1 MTIKNANPRIN
12 IFKNFSSDVF
22 VLVVGQVL
30 IAAIALFSSALIA
43 RQLGLEDRGYLVMAM
58 LLPNILIAFSDLGMG
73 VAGTKFTASKKWK
86 PSIVFASNIIFI
98 LIRLTFISILGLSL
112 IFFFSAVLFPGIP
125 PKYLYLGL
133 LQVVGLTFQGM
144 LLPIFLGINKTN
156 HYSLILLLNSLVGIM
171 FLLIAWQISG
181 LGIINIIILQ
191 ASSTLLVSFY
201 IIWRLRQFIKERLS
215 PSLKYLKEA
224 LGFGSG
230 IYVSYVSIF
239 TSEKIV
245 IIILNFFGGVVFV
258 SLHTIA
264 QSLTERLYM
273 ITDAVGTI
281 LFPRVAEG
289 NHNSIVLTPFI
300 FKTTLTLI
308 TIISILI
315 SFLAEWLIVIIYTS
329 EFSGAIVILRL
340 LLISVI
346 FSSGWNII
354 SNDLNA
360 RGFSKEIG
368 YINLLLAV
376 ITLFFATLL
385 TYLYGVIGL
394 AAASIISYII
404 ILIIGIFFYINKEEQ
419 INIFNLF
426 LFSQNEKTFIK
437 NSLLV
442 FFKK

>member
-1 MTIKNANPRIN
+1 MTDN
-12 IFKNFSSDVF
+12 ITNSRVNLFKNFSSDVII
-22 VLVVGQVL
+22 LIIGQIL
-30 IAAIALFSSALIA
+30 IAAIALFTSALIA

-58 LLPNILIAFSDLGMG
+58 LLPNILIAFSDFGMG

-86 PSIVFASNIIFI
+86 SSIVFASNIIFV
-98 LIRLTFISILGLSL
+98 LFRLTFISILGLFL
-112 IFFFSAVLFPGIP
+112 IFFFSTALFPGIP
-125 PKYLYLGL
+125 NKYLYLGL
-133 LQVVGLTFQGM
+133 LQILGLAIQGM
-144 LLPIFLGINKTN
+144 LLPIFLGINKTK
-156 HYSLILLLNSLVGIM
+156 HYSLVLLVNSLIGVL
-171 FLLIAWQISG
+171 FLIIAWQTTG
-181 LGIINIIILQ
+181 LYIENIILLQ
-191 ASSTLLVSFY
+191 ASSSLLVSFY
-201 IIWRLRQFIKERLS
+201 IIWKLKQFIKERLV

-224 LGFGSG
+224 FGFGSG
-230 IYVSYVSIF
+230 IYISYVSIF

-245 IIILNFFGGVVFV
+245 IIILNFFGGVIYV

-289 NHNSIVLTPFI
+289 NDNSIVLTPFI
-300 FKTTLTLI
+300 FKTTILI
-308 TIISILI
+308 ITAISISI
-315 SFLAEWLIVIIYTS
+315 SFLAEWLIILIYTS

-340 LLISVI
+340 LLVSII

-368 YINLLLAV
+368 YINVLLAV
-376 ITLFFATLL
+376 ITICFATLL
-385 TYLYGVIGL
+385 TYQYGVIGL
-394 AAASIISYII
+394 AIASIISYII
-404 ILIIGIFFYINKEEQ
+404 VLIVGLVFYIDKEEQ

-426 LFSQNEKTFIK
+426 LFSQSEKTFIK
-437 NSLLV
+437 NSLLK

>member
-1 MTIKNANPRIN
+1 MTDN
-12 IFKNFSSDVF
+12 ITNSRVNLFKNFSSDVII
-22 VLVVGQVL
+22 LIIGQIL
-30 IAAIALFSSALIA
+30 IAAIALFTSALIA

-58 LLPNILIAFSDLGMG
+58 LLPNILIAFSDFGMG

-86 PSIVFASNIIFI
+86 SSIVFASNIIFV
-98 LIRLTFISILGLSL
+98 LFRLTFISILGLFL
-112 IFFFSAVLFPGIP
+112 IFFFSTALFPGIP
-125 PKYLYLGL
+125 NKYLYLGL
-133 LQVVGLTFQGM
+133 LQILGLAIQGM
-144 LLPIFLGINKTN
+144 LLPIFLGINKTK
-156 HYSLILLLNSLVGIM
+156 HYSLVLLVNSLIGVL
-171 FLLIAWQISG
+171 FLIIAWQTTG
-181 LGIINIIILQ
+181 LGIENIILLQ
-191 ASSTLLVSFY
+191 ASSSLLVSFY
-201 IIWRLRQFIKERLS
+201 IIWKLKQFIKERLV

-224 LGFGSG
+224 FGFGSG
-230 IYVSYVSIF
+230 IYISYVSIF

-245 IIILNFFGGVVFV
+245 IIILNFFGGVIYV

-289 NHNSIVLTPFI
+289 NDNSIVLTPFI
-300 FKTTLTLI
+300 FKTTILI
-308 TIISILI
+308 ITAISISI
-315 SFLAEWLIVIIYTS
+315 SFLAEWLIILIYTS

-340 LLISVI
+340 LLVSII

-368 YINLLLAV
+368 YINVLLAV
-376 ITLFFATLL
+376 ITLCFATLL
-385 TYLYGVIGL
+385 TYQYGVIGL
-394 AAASIISYII
+394 AIASIISYII
-404 ILIIGIFFYINKEEQ
+404 VLIIGLVFYIDKEEQ

-426 LFSQNEKTFIK
+426 LFSQSEKTFIK
-437 NSLLV
+437 NSLLK

>member
-1 MTIKNANPRIN
+1 MTDN
-12 IFKNFSSDVF
+12 ITNSRVNLFKNFSSDVII
-22 VLVVGQVL
+22 LIIGQIL
-30 IAAIALFSSALIA
+30 IAAIALFTSALIA

-58 LLPNILIAFSDLGMG
+58 LLPNILIAFSDFGMG

-86 PSIVFASNIIFI
+86 SSIVFASNIIFV
-98 LIRLTFISILGLSL
+98 LFRLTFISILGLFL
-112 IFFFSAVLFPGIP
+112 IFFFSTALFPGIP
-125 PKYLYLGL
+125 NKYLYLGL
-133 LQVVGLTFQGM
+133 LQILGLAIQGM
-144 LLPIFLGINKTN
+144 LLPIFLGINKTK
-156 HYSLILLLNSLVGIM
+156 HYSLVLLVNSLIGVL
-171 FLLIAWQISG
+171 FLIIAWQTTG
-181 LGIINIIILQ
+181 LYIENIILLQ
-191 ASSTLLVSFY
+191 ASSSLLVSFY
-201 IIWRLRQFIKERLS
+201 IIWKLKQFIKERLV

-224 LGFGSG
+224 FGFGSG
-230 IYVSYVSIF
+230 IYISYVSIF

-245 IIILNFFGGVVFV
+245 IIILNFFGGVIYV

-289 NHNSIVLTPFI
+289 NDNSIVLTPFI
-300 FKTTLTLI
+300 FKTTILI
-308 TIISILI
+308 ITAISISI
-315 SFLAEWLIVIIYTS
+315 SFLAEWLIILIYTS

-340 LLISVI
+340 LLVSII

-368 YINLLLAV
+368 YINVLLAV
-376 ITLFFATLL
+376 ITLCFATLL
-385 TYLYGVIGL
+385 TYQYGVIGL
-394 AAASIISYII
+394 AIASIISYII
-404 ILIIGIFFYINKEEQ
+404 VLIVGLVFYIDKEEQ

-426 LFSQNEKTFIK
+426 LFSQSEKTFIK
-437 NSLLV
+437 NSLLK